1 MAHSQTSEEK
11 ICAQE
16 ISSSLMVLPITR
28 IATGNVN
35 KDANTMT
42 RKMKVSVDVH
52 LPWLDQL
59 LIKY

>member
-1 MAHSQTSEEK
+1 MGDS
-11 ICAQE
+11 
-16 ISSSLMVLPITR
+16 ISFILPTTWV
-28 IATGNVN
+28 ATGNVN

-42 RKMKVSVDVH
+42 RKMKVSVGVH